1 MSSRSGTTKIA
12 FGALFAT
19 VALAAILA
27 CAEPARA
34 QSTTLGP
41 GPFSTMRLDD
51 SGIVITVDSSAP
63 SAVPFT
69 GTVSVG
75 ATRGAVDW
83 TPFDQRAVV
92 GQNGMQ
98 LTQRGAVGGVP
109 VDAYFPEGEQRRIR
123 IRNGDGR
130 ATEIDVDRIGNAF
143 YARSVNRSPGEPGK
157 TSSRSTSGQLDALAD
172 SSLTIE
178 LETQS
183 STTGLDVVVAMNPS
197 DLPSGIDSQFPSI
210 VAVDESGAIHG
221 AYGFGYGRTATFHH
235 LSLPPGEYTLRVSN
249 AVSLGNPV
257 TSYSSLVT
265 LKDVVTTH
273 VTVSAESRLF
283 AVTVPPLELPTLS
296 DTTVTV
302 DGLAQFGLSF
312 SNRLDFNL
320 LLVSS
325 DGLVQL
331 NARRDLC
338 GPEPL
343 SIPLRLPPGEYTASC
358 IAFHDDNQQNGR
370 TYYLRLVLGTH
381 TIEGGATT
389 FSIPPL
395 VRVTGSLIDPSLV
408 LASQLSSQLVSSTT
422 QVVYLTPVDAA
433 DTSFTAQATMR
444 GFARSYSA
452 FVPRGVP
459 FRPQGSLTIGL
470 GRVPERFRSFLN
482 GTGTLQ
488 VPPRTDPVT
497 CGDDGCDVDMTVP
510 EIAAPVTVSGT
521 VIDQRG
527 RPLSRALVRARIGN
541 VGGVEAQTIV
551 ASVLTN
557 RNGQFRLRLPRGRGY
572 QFTATAFD

>member
-1 MSSRSGTTKIA
+1 MSSRSGLTKAA
-12 FGALFAT
+12 FGTLFAA
-19 VALAAILA
+19 VAFAAIL
-27 CAEPARA
+27 AEPARA
-34 QSTTLGP
+34 QSSRLGP
-41 GPFSTMRLDD
+41 GPFSTMRLNEN
-51 SGIVITVDSSAP
+51 GIVFTVDSSAP

-75 ATRGAVDW
+75 ATRGAVEW
-83 TPFDQRAVV
+83 TPFDQRASV
-92 GQNGMQ
+92 GENGMQ
-98 LTQRGAVGGVP
+98 LTQRGAVGGIP
-109 VDAYFPEGEQRRIR
+109 IDAYFPEGEQRRIR

-130 ATEIDVDRIGNAF
+130 VTEIDVDRIGNAL
-143 YARSVNRSPGEPGK
+143 YARSINRSPGEPGR

-172 SSLTIE
+172 ASLTIE
-178 LETQS
+178 LETQTA
-183 STTGLDVVVAMNPS
+183 TTGLDVVVAMNPS
-197 DLPSGIDSQFPSI
+197 DLPAGVDSQFPSI
-210 VAVDESGAIHG
+210 VAVDDSGATHA

-235 LSLPPGEYTLRVSN
+235 MSLPPGEYTLRVSN

-273 VTVSAESRLF
+273 VSVSAESRLF
-283 AVTVPPLELPTLS
+283 AVTVPPLELPALA
-296 DTTVTV
+296 DATVTV
-302 DGLAQFGLSF
+302 DGLDEFGLSF

-320 LLVSS
+320 LLVSA

-331 NARRDLC
+331 NARRDLG

-358 IAFHDDNQQNGR
+358 VAVHDDNQQNGR
-370 TYYLRLVLGTH
+370 TYYLRLALGTH
-381 TIEGGATT
+381 TIEGGVTT

-422 QVVYLTPVDAA
+422 QVVYLAPVDAA
-433 DTSFTAQATMR
+433 DPSFIAQATMR
-444 GFARSYSA
+444 GFARSYET

-470 GRVPERFRSFLN
+470 GRVPERFRSSLN
-482 GTGTLQ
+482 ATGTLQ
-488 VPPRTDPVT
+488 MPPLTGPVT
-497 CGDDGCDVDMTVP
+497 CGDGCDVDLTVP
-510 EIAAPVTVSGT
+510 EIASPVTVTGT
-521 VIDQRG
+521 VTDQRG

-541 VGGVEAQTIV
+541 VGGVEAQTIF

-557 RNGQFRLRLPRGRGY
+557 KSGQFRLRLPRGRGY